1 MKKARRYLALF
12 LASVLS
18 LSNAPAVTAL
28 ADNGVTSL
36 KVSVV
41 GGGEVILDDY
51 ESEYTLESG
60 DVFKANCTID
70 TKLKITVNSDEGNS
84 INDIVVN
91 GKSTNSEAKG
101 QDSYTYEYSV
111 PVEGSDIVIS
121 FAKDIVEEKPQE
133 QQQQQPVESPV
144 TPQVENSGTEST
156 PSTEEQVKDESVA
169 EEEKQEAENTEEK
182 GVSEEA
188 KKFIA
193 EYESGNYTSP
203 EALEFRKSL
212 VATYKLED
220 YVDESFFFKED
231 YLKDLEDTYL
241 GDLLTLIRLSS
252 NSITSTDELFDSYYK
267 VDARYS
273 LIPSINK
280 MVRASFG
287 FTTLDLSMARSVT
300 VMRPNHTNIAAPEN
314 SVTYYEGGYFMG
326 QTGVYSVNGRAA
338 FCADHTKTDPPSG
351 TVLSNVQEVTNDTIR
366 KILYYGSE
374 GPAQISGWTYNS
386 LRIGTAMAISNIRH
400 GTSKTMGVRLTNA
413 VSGLASP
420 PSSFK
425 AYIGD
430 PANSSYQSIAYW
442 EYSPKGTLQISKSSA
457 DPSITNGNNS
467 YDITGAEYG
476 VFTGSNATGQVATL
490 VIGSNGWSQE
500 ISLDA
505 GTYYIK
511 EIKAPKGYYLDNNI
525 YPITVSSGSK
535 AVGNYTDKPKVDPIG
550 VLLRKVDADTG
561 NPVPQGNGSLADA
574 HFTFKF
580 YSGEYADG
588 VNPADLGVSPTRT
601 WVLKTDEDG
610 YTELNDAYK
619 VSGDPFWYNE
629 LGRPT
634 MPSGTLTIQETKA
647 PVGYKINS
655 EIFVKKIVPGSSDNV
670 STYNEPIIKEDSL
683 DFTIRK
689 VQEGTDILLPNIK
702 FKHTNPNGT
711 SEELTTNSQG
721 EIVIK
726 GLAQGTHKI
735 LEIETTEGFEVNTNE
750 FVFEVTSDSKIK
762 VISNTTSMGMTYVE
776 DDGNGV
782 LTVQNSLRPFQ
793 LKVVKV
799 NDKNTPLKGAEFT
812 LYSDKDCTTEIG
824 KAVSNDKGE
833 LVFSDLKVGTTY
845 YFKETKAP
853 TGYRIPVDAN
863 GKVHVYEVTTESQ
876 PSNGIFNFVVDGVK
890 YSANSVNGDIHIEGN
905 KNDRVISVKV
915 VNSITM
921 KLPTTG
927 SGAMIPM
934 LVIGM
939 ALMGFAFVS
948 NNKMRKNLE
957 N

>member
-51 ESEYTLESG
+51 ESEYTLENG
-60 DVFKANCTID
+60 DVFKANCTVD

-91 GKSTNSEAKG
+91 GESTNSEAKG

-121 FAKDIVEEKPQE
+121 FAKDVVEEKPQE
-133 QQQQQPVESPV
+133 QQQQPVENPV
-144 TPQVENSGTEST
+144 TPQVKNPGTEST
-156 PSTEEQVKDESVA
+156 PSTESQNKDEEVV
-169 EEEKQEAENTEEK
+169 EEEKQESENTEEK

-193 EYESGNYTSP
+193 EYEAGNYTSL

-212 VATYKLED
+212 VATHKLED
-220 YVDESFFFKED
+220 YVDESFFFKEE

-252 NSITSTDELFDSYYK
+252 NSITSTDELFDAYYK

-273 LIPSINK
+273 LIPSLNR
-280 MVRASFG
+280 MVRASFNSSA
-287 FTTLDLSMARSVT
+287 LDLAMARSAT
-300 VMRPNHTNIAAPEN
+300 VMRPNHNNISAPEN
-314 SVTYYEGGYFMG
+314 SVSYYEGGYFMG
-326 QTGVYSVNGRAA
+326 RTGVYSVNGRAA

-351 TVLSNVQEVTNDTIR
+351 TLLANVHEETNDLIR
-366 KILYYGSE
+366 KVLYYGSE
-374 GPAQISGWTYNS
+374 GPAQIGGWTYNS
-386 LRIGTAMAISNIRH
+386 LRLGTAMAISNIRH
-400 GTSKTMGVRLTNA
+400 GTKKTMGVRLTNA

-430 PANSSYQSIAYW
+430 PSSSHYQSIAFW
-442 EYSPKGTLQISKSSA
+442 DYSPKGTLQISKSSA
-457 DPSITNGNNS
+457 DPSITNGNNC

-476 VFTGSNATGQVATL
+476 VYTGSNATGQVATL

-683 DFTIRK
+683 DFTIKK
-689 VQEGTDILLPNIK
+689 VQEGTDILLQNVK
-702 FKHTNPNGT
+702 FKHTKPDGT

-726 GLAQGTHKI
+726 GLSQGTHKI
-735 LEIETTEGFEVNTNE
+735 LEVETTEGFEVNTNE
-750 FVFEVTSDSKIK
+750 FVFEVTSSNNIK
-762 VISNTTSMGMTYVE
+762 VISNTTNMGMTYVE

-782 LTVQNSLRPFQ
+782 LTVQNSLKPFK

-799 NDKNTPLKGAEFT
+799 NDKNTSLEGAEFT
-812 LYSDKDCTTEIG
+812 LYSDKDCTIEIG
-824 KAVSNDKGE
+824 KATSNAQGE
-833 LVFSDLKVGTTY
+833 LVFEGLKVGTTY

-853 TGYRIPVDAN
+853 AGYRIPVDAN

-905 KNDRVISVKV
+905 KNDRVISIKV
-915 VNSITM
+915 VNNITM
-921 KLPTTG
+921 KLPKTG

-939 ALMGFAFVS
+939 ALMGFVFVLDS
-948 NNKMRKNLE
+948 KKRKKLE

>member
-60 DVFKANCTID
+60 DVFKANCTVD

-91 GKSTNSEAKG
+91 GESTNSEAKG

-121 FAKDIVEEKPQE
+121 FAKDVVEEKPQE
-133 QQQQQPVESPV
+133 QQQQPVENPV
-144 TPQVENSGTEST
+144 SSQVENPGTGST
-156 PSTEEQVKDESVA
+156 PSTEEQSKDTPVV
-169 EEEKQEAENTEEK
+169 EEEKQEVSTEEK

-193 EYESGNYTSP
+193 EYEAGNYTSP
-203 EALEFRKSL
+203 ESLEFRKSL
-212 VATYKLED
+212 VATNKLED
-220 YVDESFFFKED
+220 YVDEDFFFKED
-231 YLKDLEDTYL
+231 YLQELEDTYL

-252 NSITSTDELFDSYYK
+252 NSITSTDELFDAYYK

-273 LIPSINK
+273 LIPSLN
-280 MVRASFG
+280 RLGRTSFYSS
-287 FTTLDLSMARSVT
+287 TLLAMARSVT
-300 VMRPNHTNIAAPEN
+300 VMRPNHTNISAPEN
-314 SVTYYEGGYFMG
+314 TVTYYEGGYFMG
-326 QTGVYSVNGRAA
+326 KTGVYSVNGRAA

-351 TVLSNVQEVTNDTIR
+351 TLLANVHEETNDLIR

-374 GPAQISGWTYNS
+374 GPAQIGGWTYNS
-386 LRIGTAMAISNIRH
+386 LRLGTAMAISNIRH
-400 GTSKTMGVRLTNA
+400 GTNKTMGVRLTNA
-413 VSGLASP
+413 VAGLASP

-430 PANSSYQSIAYW
+430 PTSSNYQSIAFW

-457 DPSITNGNNS
+457 NPSITNGNS
-467 YDITGAEYG
+467 YYDITGAEYG
-476 VFTGSNATGQVATL
+476 VFTASNATGQIATL
-490 VIGSNGWSQE
+490 TIGSNGWSQE

-511 EIKAPKGYYLDNNI
+511 EIKAPKGYALDGTI
-525 YPITVSSGSK
+525 YPITVNSGSK
-535 AVGNYTDKPKVDPIG
+535 AVGNYTDKPQFDPVG
-550 VLLRKVDADTG
+550 VLLRKVDSDTG
-561 NPVPQGNGSLADA
+561 SNNPQGNGSLADA
-574 HFTFKF
+574 QFTFKF
-580 YSGEYADG
+580 YSGEYAEG

-601 WVLKTDEDG
+601 WVMRTDEFGFTMLD
-610 YTELNDAYK
+610 NSYK
-619 VSGDPFWYNE
+619 VSGDE
-629 LGRPT
+629 LYIVNGSPT
-634 MPSGTLTIQETKA
+634 LPLGTVTIQETKA
-647 PVGYKINS
+647 PTGYKINP
-655 EIFVKKIVPGSSDNV
+655 EIFVRRITPNGAAESVN
-670 STYNEPIIKEDSL
+670 TYNEPVIKEDSL
-683 DFTIRK
+683 DFTIKK
-689 VQEGTDILLPNIK
+689 VQEGTDILLPNVK
-702 FKHTNPNGT
+702 FKHTNPDGST
-711 SEELTTNSQG
+711 EELTTNSQG

-726 GLAQGTHKI
+726 GLSQGIHKI
-735 LEIETTEGFEVNTNE
+735 LEVETTEGFEVNTNE
-750 FVFEVTSDSKIK
+750 FVFEVTSSSNIK
-762 VISNTTSMGMTYVE
+762 VISNTTNMGMTYVE

-782 LTVQNSLRPFQ
+782 LTVQNSLKPFK

-799 NDKNTPLKGAEFT
+799 NDKNTSLEGAEFT
-812 LYSDKDCTTEIG
+812 LYSDKDCTIEIG
-824 KAVSNDKGE
+824 KATSNAQGE
-833 LVFSDLKVGTTY
+833 LVFEGLKVGTTY

-853 TGYRIPVDAN
+853 AGYRIPVDAN
-863 GKVHVYEVTTESQ
+863 GNVHVYEVTTESQ
-876 PSNGIFNFVVDGVK
+876 PSNGVFNFVVDGVK
-890 YSANSVNGDIHIEGN
+890 YSSNSVNGDIHIEGN
-905 KNDRVISVKV
+905 KNDRVISIKV
-915 VNSITM
+915 VNNITM
-921 KLPTTG
+921 KLPKTG

-939 ALMGFAFVS
+939 ALMGVAFIS
-948 NNKMRKNLE
+948 NNKMRKELKN
-957 N
+957 